1 MRRLAAAASSS
12 QSSTQLLRYFSA
24 ASRCLSTDAAAA
36 ASSTSVISASSPSVI
51 KRVESMVTRHDEIIA
66 MLNTGEH
73 GTSASL
79 GKELSRLAPV
89 AHLDERI
96 QELQTE
102 KSSLMELLSEAQSMD
117 DAEMEEDCTSELER
131 IDSQVASMESK
142 LVYAVLPRD
151 EDDFGTDAV
160 LEVRAGT
167 GGDEAALFA
176 AELLAAYEKTA
187 KNRGWKFE
195 SLGKTLT
202 DLGGIKEAAASINS
216 GGSGGGYGGSFG
228 DGDDSAADLDSLDKL
243 GPYGLF
249 KFESGVHRV
258 QRVPVNDV
266 RIHTSAA
273 SVAVLPAP
281 DDSAGSHDALP
292 MSELRIDTMRASG
305 AGGQHVN
312 TTESAIRI
320 THIPTGITASIQD
333 ERSQHKN
340 KAKALKL
347 ITARVRDKQRE
358 EEARERGDAKA
369 NLMGGGDRSE
379 RIRTYN
385 FPQDRVT
392 DHRCK
397 HSEHGISKLF
407 DNGGEDGLVATFA
420 PYMRTMHR
428 EELLKEMEDEE

>member
-12 QSSTQLLRYFSA
+12 TSSTQLLRYFST
-24 ASRCLSTDAAAA
+24 ASRCLSADAA
-36 ASSTSVISASSPSVI
+36 ASSNMISASSPSVV
-51 KRVESMVTRHDEIIA
+51 KRVESMVSRHDEIIA
-66 MLNTGEH
+66 LLNTGEH

-96 QELQTE
+96 KELQTE
-102 KSSLMELLSEAQSMD
+102 KSSLKELLSEAQSMD
-117 DAEMEEDCTSELER
+117 DAEMEEDCTSEMER

-216 GGSGGGYGGSFG
+216 GGGGGGYGGSFG

-243 GPYGLF
+243 GPYGFF

-428 EELLKEMEDEE
+428 EELLKEMEDEG

>member
-1 MRRLAAAASSS
+1 M
-12 QSSTQLLRYFSA
+12 
-24 ASRCLSTDAAAA
+24 
-36 ASSTSVISASSPSVI
+36 ISASSPSVV
-51 KRVESMVTRHDEIIA
+51 KRVESMVSRHDEIIA
-66 MLNTGEH
+66 LLNTGEH

-96 QELQTE
+96 KELQTE
-102 KSSLMELLSEAQSMD
+102 KSSLKELLSEAQSMD
-117 DAEMEEDCTSELER
+117 DAEMEEDCTSEMER

-216 GGSGGGYGGSFG
+216 GGGGGGYGGSFG

-428 EELLKEMEDEE
+428 EELLKEMEDEG

>member
-1 MRRLAAAASSS
+1 MRRLAAAAASSS
-12 QSSTQLLRYFSA
+12 TSSTQLLRYFST
-24 ASRCLSTDAAAA
+24 ASRCLSADAA
-36 ASSTSVISASSPSVI
+36 ASSNMISASSSSVV
-51 KRVESMVTRHDEIIA
+51 KRVESMVSRHDEIIA
-66 MLNTGEH
+66 LLNTGEH

-96 QELQTE
+96 KELQTE
-102 KSSLMELLSEAQSMD
+102 KSSLKELLSEAQSMD
-117 DAEMEEDCTSELER
+117 DAEMEEDCTSEMER

-216 GGSGGGYGGSFG
+216 GGGGYGGSFG

-243 GPYGLF
+243 GPYGFF

>member
-12 QSSTQLLRYFSA
+12 TSSTQLLRYFST
-24 ASRCLSTDAAAA
+24 ASRCLSADAA
-36 ASSTSVISASSPSVI
+36 ASSNMISASSSSVV
-51 KRVESMVTRHDEIIA
+51 KRVESMVSRHDEIIA
-66 MLNTGEH
+66 LLNTGEH

-96 QELQTE
+96 KELQTE
-102 KSSLMELLSEAQSMD
+102 KSSLKELLSEAQSMD
-117 DAEMEEDCTSELER
+117 DAEMEEDCTSEMER

-216 GGSGGGYGGSFG
+216 GGGGGGYGGSFG

-243 GPYGLF
+243 GPYGFF

>member
-1 MRRLAAAASSS
+1 MRCLAAAASSS
-12 QSSTQLLRYFSA
+12 TSSTQLLRYFST
-24 ASRCLSTDAAAA
+24 ASRCLSADAAAA
-36 ASSTSVISASSPSVI
+36 SNMISASSPSVV
-51 KRVESMVTRHDEIIA
+51 KRVESMVSRHDEIIA

-96 QELQTE
+96 KELQTE
-102 KSSLMELLSEAQSMD
+102 KSSLKELLSEAQSMD
-117 DAEMEEDCTSELER
+117 DAEMEEDCTSEMER

-216 GGSGGGYGGSFG
+216 GGGGGGYGGSFG

-407 DNGGEDGLVATFA
+407 DNGGEDGLVAIFA